1 MKGIIMAEKYTLPE
15 LPYDYAAL
23 EPHISAKIMELHH
36 DKHHAAYVA
45 GANAA
50 LEQLEEARENGVY
63 GNVSKLSKD
72 LAFNLGGHTNHSIFW
87 NNLSPEGGDK
97 PTGEL
102 AAAID
107 EFFGSFDKFREHFTS
122 VALSI
127 QGSGWA
133 ILAWDTV
140 GKRLVTYQMTDQQG
154 NIPVATV
161 PLLMI
166 DMWEH
171 AFYLDYLNVKADY
184 VKAWWNLVNW
194 ENVASRFQAARLSSG
209 LVNAHSALSDLGTQ
223 AIDTVKGWWKN

>member
-1 MKGIIMAEKYTLPE
+1 MAVYTLPE

-50 LEQLEEARENGVY
+50 LEQLEEARANGSY

-87 NNLSPEGGDK
+87 KNLSPEGGDK

-107 EFFGSFDKFREHFTS
+107 EFFGSFDKFREHFTN
-122 VALSI
+122 VALTI

-140 GKRLVTYQMTDQQG
+140 GKRLIIEQLYDQQG
-154 NIPVATV
+154 NISVALIPV
-161 PLLMI
+161 LQL

-171 AFYLDYLNVKADY
+171 AFYLDYQNVKGDY
-184 VKAWWNLVNW
+184 VKAFWNIVNW
-194 ENVASRFQAARLSSG
+194 ADVAERFARAVSQTKG
-209 LVNAHSALSDLGTQ
+209 LVLPE
-223 AIDTVKGWWKN
+223 